1 MKRTLFSLVLLMT
14 MVLGLFGCFPQQQQ
28 KSQPTSEKQPIDI
41 SWVPRRIPEN
51 GIVNPNNLIDEA
63 TINKIQEL
71 NEKWINDTQPV
82 RFIVLAVDELEFGHS
97 IFAYSNAIIEKW
109 NLDKETES
117 TAYIILLIDAKH
129 EASNVTIS
137 KSLQKVLPNKKLD
150 KLRDELD
157 TYLEARAISKGLLQY
172 VTELDHQLH
181 LTDEEKVA
189 EIKTK
194 KQEEINR
201 RQKEKQEE
209 QAKQEQ
215 RQQQFHDTID
225 SIVKLQI
232 LRTIF
237 R

>member
-14 MVLGLFGCFPQQQQ
+14 TVLGLFGCVPQQQQ

-41 SWVPRRIPEN
+41 SWVPKRIPEN
-51 GIVNPNNLIDEA
+51 GIVNSNGLIDEA

-71 NEKWINDTQPV
+71 NEKWIKDPQPV

-97 IFAYSNAIIEKW
+97 IFAYSNAILEKW
-109 NLDKETES
+109 NLDEETES
-117 TAYIILLIDAKH
+117 TPYIILLIDAKH

>member
-1 MKRTLFSLVLLMT
+1 MKRTLYSLVLLIVVSLT
-14 MVLGLFGCFPQQQQ
+14 LFGCLPQQHQQ
-28 KSQPTSEKQPIDI
+28 SQPTTEKQPIDI
-41 SWVPRRIPEN
+41 SWVPKHIPEN
-51 GIVNPNNLIDEA
+51 GIVNPHNLIDEA
-63 TINKIQEL
+63 TINKIKEL
-71 NEKWINDTQPV
+71 NEKWIKDPQPV
-82 RFIVLAVDELEFGHS
+82 RFIVLAVNELEFEHS
-97 IFAYSNAIIEKW
+97 IFAYSNAIMEKW

-117 TAYIILLIDAKH
+117 TPYVILLIDAKH

-137 KSLQKVLPNKKLD
+137 KSLQDVLPNKKLD
-150 KLRDELD
+150 KLRDDID

-189 EIKTK
+189 EIKTQ
-194 KQEEINR
+194 KQEEMNR

-215 RQQQFHDTID
+215 RQQQYDDTID